1 MYAAPPSI
9 EAGIFATVPHA
20 FHKAGTNNW
29 IQVQL
34 NGAAAPAFLEGPAF
48 DRAGNL
54 WVVDIPWGRLFKV
67 APDGGM
73 TCAYEYDG
81 HPNGLAFHKDGRLF
95 IADAKNGIVALD
107 TVSGKLETIV
117 DLVLQQPFRG
127 VNDLTFA
134 SNGDL
139 YFTDQGQTGWHD
151 PTGKVYRLRADDG
164 RLECLINTVPS
175 PNGLVLNKAETILY
189 LAVTRDNAV
198 WRMPLVK
205 GGLVTK
211 VGVQIQMS
219 GGTGPDG
226 LAMDAE
232 DNILICHTGLGSI
245 WQMSAVGEPMLRIRA
260 PHNARHTTNCAFGG
274 PDNKRLFI
282 TEGDNILFADLP
294 IPGRTLFS
302 HQ

>member
-1 MYAAPPSI
+1 VYAAPPSI

>member
-1 MYAAPPSI
+1 VYAAPPSI

-139 YFTDQGQTGWHD
+139 YFTDQRQTGWHD